1 MIALLFLLLSVGC
14 LFIRFIQFTAF
25 AVAGSKLTQ
34 RVRSKAFTCLLRQE
48 VAYFD
53 EPENSSGALCARLSS
68 DAMALQEMSGTRLS
82 IIVET
87 FSMLAFGISL
97 GFYFSWHLTL
107 IVCVVLPIIIAG
119 CVLDIYLQM
128 KVSDATGLALQCA
141 SSVDFRGE
149 IEFDQ
154 VKFIYPSR
162 PKTSIL
168 NNLQL
173 TIKSGQ
179 RVALVGPS
187 GCGKSTIAQLIE
199 RFYDVTRGQL
209 HLDGIDIRQLNIK
222 WIRSRLGLVSQEPVL
237 FGMTI
242 AKNIAYGKENIS
254 MEEIMDAA
262 NKANIHSFIQ
272 QLPEGYE
279 TNVGRKGSQ
288 MSGGEKQRIA
298 IARILVR
305 RPKVLILDEAT
316 SAMDSYNEQVV
327 QEALERAQDEDPSR
341 TSVIIA
347 HRLSTIRSCDVIC
360 VIGKGRVMESGTHAE
375 LIQQRGV
382 YYQ

>member
-1 MIALLFLLLSVGC
+1 MVQAQQLATIENDDDIRWNQEQLKDENEKQTWERSRLLSDIQDVKREKKIALSPSGYHIFLKILAMNRPEWTIILVGCVACLTSGALQSIGIVLLIEMVNAFEYCTYAQRSHQVIMIALLFLLLSVGC

-141 SSVDFRGE
+141 SS
-149 IEFDQ
+149 
-154 VKFIYPSR
+154 
-162 PKTSIL
+162 
-168 NNLQL
+168 
-173 TIKSGQ
+173 
-179 RVALVGPS
+179 
-187 GCGKSTIAQLIE
+187 
-199 RFYDVTRGQL
+199 
-209 HLDGIDIRQLNIK
+209 
-222 WIRSRLGLVSQEPVL
+222 
-237 FGMTI
+237 
-242 AKNIAYGKENIS
+242 
-254 MEEIMDAA
+254 
-262 NKANIHSFIQ
+262 
-272 QLPEGYE
+272 
-279 TNVGRKGSQ
+279 
-288 MSGGEKQRIA
+288 
-298 IARILVR
+298 
-305 RPKVLILDEAT
+305 
-316 SAMDSYNEQVV
+316 
-327 QEALERAQDEDPSR
+327 
-341 TSVIIA
+341 
-347 HRLSTIRSCDVIC
+347 
-360 VIGKGRVMESGTHAE
+360 
-375 LIQQRGV
+375 
-382 YYQ
+382 